1 MKRIFVFSLLSCT
14 LLVACAP
21 QKRQPAYVAPFGYPS
36 ETLVAP
42 APDSVPPAD
51 GAPGAAVEIAPT
63 APAHPSIAPAPS
75 PTPLPR
81 QRTAAYGI
89 PEQGRPGFM
98 RSPNNP
104 SAGLIDYRGMPPGTE
119 VKDPYST
126 GKTILVP

>member
-21 QKRQPAYVAPFGYPS
+21 QRSQPAYVAPFGYPS
-36 ETLVAP
+36 EALVAP
-42 APDSVPPAD
+42 GPDTVPPEV
-51 GAPGAAVEIAPT
+51 APGTAVETVPTPPPAAPT
-63 APAHPSIAPAPS
+63 PS

-89 PEQGRPGFM
+89 PEPGKPGFM
-98 RSPNNP
+98 RSPHNP

-119 VKDPYST
+119 VKDFYSP